1 MNYLDTFLL
10 TLSMTIKI
18 VKVSYEINDTSL
30 AIRNPYDKPVL
41 RAALKSNYD
50 VLITGDKD
58 FLDSN
63 IKSPKCIKAKDFLD
77 NY

>member
-1 MNYLDTFLL
+1 M
-10 TLSMTIKI
+10 SIKI

-30 AIRNPYDKPVL
+30 DIRDPYDKPVL
-41 RAALKSNYD
+41 RAALESNCD
-50 VLITGDKD
+50 VLITVDKD

-63 IKSPKCIKAKDFLD
+63 IQKPKCIKAKDFLD